1 MPAKSAYKGS
11 LISEND
17 GPAIKMDP
25 ADHKETASHGN
36 WGLAGQEYRDKQQKL
51 LQQGK
56 FKEALQMDIDDVR
69 KIAKRKGYPDKYECA
84 IKQVIDHANTI
95 DHSKFIL
102 K

>member
-11 LISEND
+11 LISEDDN
-17 GPAIKMDP
+17 PAIKMDP
-25 ADHKETASHGN
+25 EDHADTKSHGN
-36 WGLAGQEYRDKQQKL
+36 KGLSGYQYRERQKNL

-69 KIAKRKGYPDKYECA
+69 SIAKRKGYPDKYECA
-84 IKQVIDHANTI
+84 IKQVIDYANTI